1 MLKTKEFK
9 GLPVPMSAACAPRP
23 RIQAGAMD
31 LIAHNRCGSAALMNS
46 SVCIVRVITITRFG
60 GAVEDVV
67 R

>member
-1 MLKTKEFK
+1 
-9 GLPVPMSAACAPRP
+9 
-23 RIQAGAMD
+23 MD